1 MRILVLSEPAKVT
14 KGAAQEVEAQGKIS
28 LMLLPDEE
36 LVLRAQKDDAWA
48 REELVRRYQ
57 QKAYAVAYHM
67 CFGDS
72 EEAKDL
78 TQEAFLKV
86 FKNLKK
92 FRGKSSFYT
101 WFYRI
106 IVNAFIDGRRRR
118 GRRERIFSLRRLGKH
133 GGELSEEAMEGHPD
147 MGEALNPMQV
157 LSGKQMAEKVQEAI
171 QSLSEKQRVVFQLKV
186 LHEMPIAEISKAM
199 KMAEGTVKSHLFRAT
214 QVLRVALKDWVS
226 P

>member
-1 MRILVLSEPAKVT
+1 MFSESAKVA
-14 KGAAQEVEAQGKIS
+14 KGVEQEVEAPGKIS
-28 LMLLPDEE
+28 LMLLSDEE
-36 LVLRAQKDDAWA
+36 LVVRAQKDDAWA
-48 REELVRRYQ
+48 TKELVHRYQ
-57 QKAYAVAYHM
+57 QKAYAIAYHM
-67 CFGDS
+67 CLGDREQS
-72 EEAKDL
+72 EDL

-106 IVNAFIDGRRRR
+106 VVNAFIDGMRRRR
-118 GRRERIFSLRRLGKH
+118 RREKIFSLWRR
-133 GGELSEEAMEGHPD
+133 GENREESSQEGIEGEPE
-147 MGEALNPMQV
+147 MGEAFNPMQA
-157 LSGKQMAEKVQEAI
+157 LSGKQMAEKAQEAI

-186 LHEMPIAEISKAM
+186 LEEMSIPEIAQTM

-214 QVLRVALKDWVS
+214 HVLRDALKDWAS